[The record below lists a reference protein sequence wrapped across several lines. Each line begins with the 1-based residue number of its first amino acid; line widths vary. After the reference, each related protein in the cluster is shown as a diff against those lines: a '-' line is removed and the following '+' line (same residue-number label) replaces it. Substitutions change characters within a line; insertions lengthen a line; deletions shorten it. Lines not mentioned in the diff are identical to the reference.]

1 MALGAAG
8 DFLTGCEVDWGG
20 LAKDCG
26 LECLWDMLPIPN
38 PCGKFLSAAAGAIGG
53 FNSFPAETPVQVRP
67 AGATANAAQVGQA
80 ELKPIGE
87 LKPGDE
93 VLAWSE
99 WKEPGSDPQADAR
112 LSYEKVQ
119 QVITSTREQH
129 LVHLTLDSGE
139 TITATAG
146 HPFRTREGWRDAVLL
161 KKGGQLL
168 LKGEAGDDSSRWAT
182 VAEVRKETRTVQV
195 FNLEVAN
202 VHTFFVGEKG
212 YLAHN
217 GRGATGK
224 AREDIWKACGGK
236 CTYCGCQL
244 QKNACASNSF
254 ECDHY
259 YPVALGGDPGP
270 DNQVGAYRTCNRRW
284 GKNWPG
290 RGIKPT
296 LPGR

>member
-1 MALGAAG
+1 
-8 DFLTGCEVDWGG
+8 
-20 LAKDCG
+20 
-26 LECLWDMLPIPN
+26 MLPIPN
-38 PCGKFLSAAAGAIGG
+38 PCGKFGKFLSAAAGAMGG

-67 AGATANAAQVGQA
+67 AGAAASAAQAGQA
-80 ELKPIGE
+80 ELQPIGA
-87 LKPGDE
+87 LQPGDE

-168 LKGEAGDDSSRWAT
+168 LKGDADDEDGSERWAT
-182 VAEVRKETRTVQV
+182 VAEVRQETRTVQV

-202 VHTFFVGEKG
+202 AHTFLVGKDG
-212 YLAHN
+212 VVVHN
-217 GRGATGK
+217 YIPPPRG
-224 AREDIWKACGGK
+224 
-236 CTYCGCQL
+236 
-244 QKNACASNSF
+244 
-254 ECDHY
+254 
-259 YPVALGGDPGP
+259 P
-270 DNQVGAYRTCNRRW
+270 
-284 GKNWPG
+284 
-290 RGIKPT
+290 
-296 LPGR
+296 LPGFPGARRNGHTAGRARWNLPDGAFLLWDSLHGRCEKHNKRGKHMGEYDIDGNQTKPPNPGYDLPRGSF